1 MDKVFL
7 SHSSQD
13 KGYVSYIAEQ
23 FGKDRCVYDSMCFEA
38 GMKNLDEIFREMG
51 KTSLFVFF
59 ISENSLKSQWV
70 QRELTI
76 AGSLH
81 DEKKL
86 AQIFP
91 IIIDPNITY
100 QDERIPEY
108 MRKGFG
114 SYNLSVITSKRV
126 AYRKIKTQHDRFIA
140 QNTWNSKVRVG
151 CFYGRDEEIRNFKHA
166 FDVGEG
172 IKVLVAS
179 GFTGMGRKTYMLQCL
194 IQSGIIDEYYN
205 PPIISLRDYESIED
219 LIVKLSEIGFGDYTL
234 RQVTALPD
242 MNAKI
247 DALSSVLKM
256 IQNYREQVVIYDSE
270 ALINRRGELV
280 YWFEKALANIRN
292 EVTVLIASKYSLN
305 SYSLRHNKYVFA
317 QPVSALP
324 QVEWMG
330 LMRIYAQNCQMDL
343 SHEDRAYFKN
353 ILTGYPPQV
362 IYCVDLMKDTSVA
375 EVKDNPRL
383 VIDLFSSKVSEL
395 LESAFKD
402 EMKEPAYGFLAFA
415 SAYGIVPWDLLE
427 AVIKISEKYQN
438 AFSLCKS
445 LTICRYLGINNEYIE
460 VNPVINDYIQRG
472 GFSIPEDI
480 NSLLTNRLNELK
492 QMVENEKEDV
502 SGDFEDLK
510 YYLKRSVVSGEDIP
524 EGFKYSTLY
533 LSSINELYNKQ
544 KYKQIIILVEK
555 LKENGSFELYDISVQ
570 KRIQG
575 FYCRSLARETNSKFY
590 EEVEFFKRPE
600 IDDYIQYDFLR
611 GFMYRNNSE
620 YDKALDRYTKVLKK
634 QPNHKSTMR
643 EIVVV
648 YRGLEDIENAYEYA
662 KINYKQEKENPYQI
676 QPYFEILIRKPKSER
691 SEQEQED
698 LAEMM
703 RTITRLHS
711 VKPSTTYY
719 ELLAQHA
726 LYEEGDSGRAVA
738 LLKEGL
744 KKFPDSSYIIKVL
757 FDCLEFVGDVEG
769 MDEALAQMEPLCREN
784 KAVKTAYDIR
794 MVLTYAHKKKPR
806 EFIYTTINEIKGLNE
821 ETKERLKKKVN
832 RILQPM
838 G

>member
-7 SHSSQD
+7 SHSSKD
-13 KGYVSYIAEQ
+13 KDYVSYIAEQ
-23 FGKDRCVYDSMCFEA
+23 FGKDRCVYDAMCFEA

-59 ISENSLKSQWV
+59 ISESSLESEWV
-70 QRELTI
+70 QRELSI
-76 AGSLH
+76 AESLH

-91 IIIDPNITY
+91 IIIDPSITY
-100 QDERIPEY
+100 QDDRIPEY

-114 SYNLSVITSKRV
+114 SYNLSVIISKRV

-140 QNTWNSKVRVG
+140 QNTWNSKERVG

-166 FDVGEG
+166 FDAGEG
-172 IKVLVAS
+172 IKALVAS

-205 PPIISLRDYESIED
+205 PPIISLRDHESIED
-219 LIVKLSEIGFGDYTL
+219 LIVKLSEVGFGDYSL
-234 RQVTALPD
+234 KQVTTLPD

-247 DALSSVLKM
+247 EVLTSVLRM
-256 IQNYREQVVIYDSE
+256 IQGYREQVVIYDSE
-270 ALINRRGELV
+270 VLITRRGELV
-280 YWFEKALANIRN
+280 YWFAKALDNIRN
-292 EVTVLIASKYSLN
+292 EVTVLIASRYSLS
-305 SYSLRHNKYVFA
+305 SYSLRQNKNLFA
-317 QPVSALP
+317 QPISALP

-343 SHEDRAYFKN
+343 SLDDRAYFKN

-375 EVKDNPRL
+375 EVKENPHL

-395 LESAFKD
+395 LQSAFKD
-402 EMKEPAYGFLAFA
+402 EMKESAYGFLAFA
-415 SAYGIVPWDLLE
+415 STYGIVPWDLLE
-427 AVIKISEKYQN
+427 AVINISEKYRN
-438 AFSLCKS
+438 AFSLCKA

-460 VNPVINDYIQRG
+460 INPVISDYIQRG

-480 NSLLTNRLNELK
+480 NLILVNRINDLK
-492 QMVENEKEDV
+492 QMVENEKEDII
-502 SGDFEDLK
+502 GDFEDLK
-510 YYLKRSVVSGEDIP
+510 YYLKRSVVSGIDIP
-524 EGFKYSTLY
+524 EVFKYSTLY

-555 LKENGSFELYDISVQ
+555 LKENGSFDLYDDSVQ
-570 KRIQG
+570 YRIQG
-575 FYCRSLARETNSKFY
+575 FYCRSLARDTNSKFY
-590 EEVEFFKRPE
+590 DEVEFFRRPE
-600 IDDYIQYDFLR
+600 VDDLTQYDFLR
-611 GFMYRNNSE
+611 GFMYRNNAE
-620 YDKALDRYTKVLKK
+620 YDKALERYTKVLNNH
-634 QPNHKSTMR
+634 PNHKSTMR

-691 SEQEQED
+691 CEQERDD
-698 LAEMM
+698 LEEMM
-703 RTITRLHS
+703 RTIARLHS

-726 LYEEGDSGRAVA
+726 LYEEGDSGRALA
-738 LLKEGL
+738 LLREGL
-744 KKFPDSSYIIKVL
+744 RKFPESSYILKVL
-757 FDCLEFVGDVEG
+757 FDCSEYVGDLEG
-769 MDEALAQMEPLCREN
+769 MDEALAQMEPLCKEN
-784 KAVKTAYDIR
+784 KAAKTAYDIR
-794 MVLTYAHKKKPR
+794 MVLTYAHKKKPQD
-806 EFIYTTINEIKGLNE
+806 FIYTTINEIKGLNKE
-821 ETKERLKKKVN
+821 SKERIKKRVH
-832 RILQPM
+832 RILHPM
-838 G
+838 S